1 MTYTVSIFMFCRSP
15 RIVGSNYSNGVVR
28 QMIRLSNYQTI
39 VPKGYALKS
48 VSITK
53 KVTRIA
59 TRIELPLS
67 RRFLR

>member
-1 MTYTVSIFMFCRSP
+1 MVEAVTYTVSIFMFCRSP
-15 RIVGSNYSNGVVR
+15 SIAGSNYSNGMVR

-53 KVTRIA
+53 KSDPYCYRAGA
-59 TRIELPLS
+59 TIK
-67 RRFLR
+67 